1 MFGQQND
8 GMFSNSGGGS
18 SVGGLFGSGGG
29 GGSGSSAGGLFG
41 SGGGSGSGYGSSA
54 GGLFGSSSRGGSGS
68 GSGFASGTSSSAF
81 NDFMNS
87 NSLVAKIS
95 FLLLAIF
102 VFLIVLQ
109 FSITFLVWLGTPGGD
124 VKLFNG
130 MVDAKQRIDIPQ
142 DPNIEGSKTVMRSVN
157 TPEGIEFT
165 WSVWIF
171 IDDLNYKSGQYRHIF
186 HKGNEEY
193 NNDSSSQQ
201 LGLSMPNNAPGLYI
215 SPNTNELTVFMNTFD
230 VMNQETRISNIPLNK
245 WINVIIRCKNST
257 LDVYINGT
265 ITKSTKLLGVPKQ
278 NYGDVYV
285 AANGGFSGYIS
296 NLWYFNHAL
305 GTNEIQRLVSKGAN
319 TKLTGSNAINDTNST
334 NYLSLRWF
342 FYGGQ

>member
-1 MFGQQND
+1 MFSQQNSSSLIPGFGNGSSSNNAG
-8 GMFSNSGGGS
+8 GMF
-18 SVGGLFGSGGG
+18 
-29 GGSGSSAGGLFG
+29 GSGSS
-41 SGGGSGSGYGSSA
+41 SS
-54 GGLFGSSSRGGSGS
+54 S
-68 GSGFASGTSSSAF
+68 GSGFASGFASGSGSGSSGF

-109 FSITFLVWLGTPGGD
+109 FSITFLVWLGTPGGN
-124 VKLFNG
+124 VKLFTG
-130 MVDAKQRIDIPQ
+130 MVDGKQRIDIPQ
-142 DPNIEGSKTVMRSVN
+142 DPNIEGAKTVMRSVN

-193 NNDSSSQQ
+193 SSDTQQ

-215 SPNTNELTVFMNTFD
+215 SPNTNELTIFMNTFD
-230 VMNQETRISNIPLNK
+230 VINQETRISNVPLNK
-245 WINVIIRCKNST
+245 WVNVIIRCKNST

-319 TKLTGSNAINDTNST
+319 TTMTGSNAINNTNT
-334 NYLSLRWF
+334 NNYLSLRWF

>member
-1 MFGQQND
+1 MFGQQNN
-8 GMFSNSGGGS
+8 GMFSNSGGN
-18 SVGGLFGSGGG
+18 LFGSG
-29 GGSGSSAGGLFG
+29 SSSG
-41 SGGGSGSGYGSSA
+41 SGGGSSG
-54 GGLFGSSSRGGSGS
+54 GGLFGSSSSSGGGSSGGGLFGS
-68 GSGFASGTSSSAF
+68 SSGGGSGFASGTSNSSSAF

-319 TKLTGSNAINDTNST
+319 TKLTGSDAINATNTT

>member
-1 MFGQQND
+1 MFGQQNN

-18 SVGGLFGSGGG
+18 SAGGLFGSGGG
-29 GGSGSSAGGLFG
+29 GGSGSSTGGLFG
-41 SGGGSGSGYGSSA
+41 SSSGGGGGYGSSA
-54 GGLFGSSSRGGSGS
+54 GGLFGSGGGS

-109 FSITFLVWLGTPGGD
+109 FSITFLIWLGTPGGD

-201 LGLSMPNNAPGLYI
+201 MGLSMPNNAPGLYI